1 MAQELK
7 LHSPVGSEPVVYT
20 WPIPSSD
27 DKDGA
32 QEIIDTI
39 KLVSAEIP
47 ELEQALNRNILK
59 NYDTTSYESM
69 KSLCEKYNRAI
80 DSVLQLW
87 KGTSKP
93 NSLINTKAS
102 TPLLKHILQQCYDHA
117 VQDPDKLNQY
127 EPFSP
132 EVYGET
138 SFDLVDQM
146 VKSINFTED
155 DYFIDLGSGVGQVV
169 LQVAAATPCK
179 LCYGIEKA
187 EWPAAYA
194 DGMIEQYKRWMKWYG
209 KKYCKFL
216 LEKGDFLSEDTKDRI
231 NSATVIFVNNFAF
244 GPQVDHQLKLRFAN
258 MKEGAKI
265 VSSKAFCPL
274 NFRITDRNLSDI
286 GTIMHVTELSPMSGA
301 VSWTG
306 KAFSYYVHTI
316 DRTLL
321 EKYFQRIRNPSKK
334 IEEEPT
340 KPLRKDRRGRLVPSL
355 TSSLKN
361 NSQEQKTGD
370 KKSDSSYKAAKLLDF
385 DSTSNASSEMTGNE
399 EYQVY
404 GPTTRHKWSQWI
416 SRPPP
421 VQSASSVSDTENV
434 SEANEEML
442 SEEEEEREVRRTRQ
456 KSIKPLAGRK
466 AHLVAKQKIQA
477 AITDISNGP
486 LKENN
491 EKKMVHRRK
500 QRKVLSALKARAL
513 AKNKSKEK
521 VLALDSLNLLHSHTL
536 LSTSTAADDKMKKS
550 YNEPSMTAMS
560 NSYFKP
566 SVQAQSVSALEM
578 APVVQQLMDVFRQE
592 YMQFLVYMQTPE
604 YKESVTEQIEK
615 EKLRKLDLNSEVI
628 RLEKQIEHLQKDS
641 TKQLKTRL
649 KELQIDACTPS
660 EFIEQARGILTQQNE
675 LETMGQSL
683 QLQIAQL
690 ETENQA
696 LLAAQN
702 QAVVDHSVTSG
713 KSNGK
718 KNGLVQLS
726 HAQGYLANQFSESL
740 CRKKQLLTQA
750 QELET
755 QVKQLQSSIEVSENI
770 VNQLPQG
777 PAKRTD
783 RKRKIESE
791 LENLHPNMATILPS
805 ASSSP
810 LTVGK
815 SNRKT
820 KERKSRSSNRGK
832 VNISSKVLPDL
843 DSSSVANS
851 NLSIRRLLE
860 NTRTDQSGKSAAD
873 TIPKLNGFIEPSQ
886 TENDLNKLRPSLP
899 ISIPLDC
906 LPDNNVKKA
915 MENVIIAGLENSPYS
930 VIENGDIVSNLNS
943 MSKTS
948 ANEVPLSL
956 KSDLIQSSKSSAW
969 TSANFVSNSQTGN
982 TVSSPKTNFAID
994 KMVIPKKRGHIL
1006 NGTNINA
1013 NELLKQTLV
1022 HRIENTKN
1030 LKRKGQQEMDS
1041 VSKRLMIKSEL
1052 LGIQQVGQVQ
1062 GHVINQTS
1070 GSPES
1075 RTSTAMLISTA
1086 NQPIAISAI
1095 PSPDLH
1101 GKNLIL
1107 QSNGPVG
1114 MHGSPGKHPTTT
1126 FDALL
1131 ATASEEHNK
1140 NLQQEQQKQ
1149 QPQPM
1154 QERLFQS
1161 FDTADRN
1168 NKVIRQQK
1176 SDSART
1182 GSPKRMRL
1190 ESISPPTSPSSVS
1203 QSNKSKTSSRNR
1215 SRSSSQ
1221 SSTSSSRSRSRSSS
1235 RSSRSSSTSSND
1247 SGDESKK
1254 KNTKNKTLPT
1264 QPQLPLK
1271 SVTSTTTTK
1280 SVSVSQNL
1288 PNYKI
1293 HIQNSGQT
1301 KTIQSAVVYNS
1312 HIVSQKNAVLIGQK
1326 GNSAMIVQKPQAQP
1340 KEQKSST
1347 IQTAYKMFSPIVSK
1361 VSTQSSSSGQKNM
1374 TVMNNPSIPGGGVKF
1389 ITGLSGQSIG
1399 NHGSQLPVQMAL
1411 LPQSSNGV
1419 AQGYQLVTFSPQ
1431 TSGSSNKTSNLQ
1443 KSVVTLSKPSNS
1455 RTSNSGISC
1464 QSSSSHDMK
1473 KQITSQSKQA
1483 SASNV
1488 PKYTSGQSTSSN
1500 TLLMGNIVVTTHS
1513 KLTEIPKPKATLHT
1527 LSTALS
1533 ASSNLPLMFNHGLP
1547 SHLVPVAA
1555 FQHQSSSQTLAT
1567 SHQKSQNSK
1576 LPSPTHISSL
1586 HSTTPSMQP
1595 QPAHTPIP
1603 RIYTPSP
1610 VSNAPNILTELPHDR
1625 RSQIQGQSLLIPSN
1639 LSQLSNSGVFNLG
1652 QFSHQPFTG
1661 DHASLATV
1669 TGIRPNQ
1676 AGDAHHAIR
1685 LQGYQGLATQ
1695 RLAMYS
1701 DQAGANLRQDF
1712 PVYRPAG
1719 GWNIR

>member
-1 MAQELK
+1 MAKELK

-27 DKDGA
+27 DKEGA

-59 NYDTTSYESM
+59 NYDTTSYDSM

-93 NSLINTKAS
+93 DSLINTQAS

-146 VKSINFTED
+146 VKSIKFTED

-216 LEKGDFLSEDTKDRI
+216 LEKGDFLSEETKEKI

-286 GTIMHVTELSPMSGA
+286 GAIMQVTELSPLRGA
-301 VSWTG
+301 VSWTCNPVTY
-306 KAFSYYVHTI
+306 FLHVV
-316 DRTLL
+316 DRTML

-334 IEEEPT
+334 VEEEPS
-340 KPLRKDRRGRLVPSL
+340 KPMRKDRRGRLVPSL

-361 NSQEQKTGD
+361 NSQEQKAGD

-421 VQSASSVSDTENV
+421 VQSASSVSDTEN
-434 SEANEEML
+434 EEEM
-442 SEEEEEREVRRTRQ
+442 EVRRTRQ
-456 KSIKPLAGRK
+456 KPKPLAGRK

-477 AITDISNGP
+477 AITDISNGQ
-486 LKENN
+486 LKEDDK
-491 EKKMVHRRK
+491 EKKMVQRRK

-513 AKNKSKEK
+513 AKTKSKEK

-536 LSTSTAADDKMKKS
+536 LSTSAVADESMKKS
-550 YNEPSMTAMS
+550 YNEPSMTALS
-560 NSYFKP
+560 NSYFKQ
-566 SVQAQSVSALEM
+566 SVQPQSVSALEM
-578 APVVQQLMDVFRQE
+578 APVVQQLMDVFRQQF
-592 YMQFLVYMQTPE
+592 MQFLVYMQTSE

-615 EKLRKLDLNSEVI
+615 EKLRQLDLNSEVL

-660 EFIEQARGILTQQNE
+660 EFIAQARGILTQQNE
-675 LETMGQSL
+675 LEAMGQSL
-683 QLQIAQL
+683 QVQIKQL
-690 ETENQA
+690 EVENQA

-702 QAVVDHSVTSG
+702 QAVVDHSLSSG

-726 HAQGYLANQFSESL
+726 NAQGYLANQFSESL
-740 CRKKQLLTQA
+740 SRKKQLLSQA

-783 RKRKIESE
+783 RKRKMES
-791 LENLHPNMATILPS
+791 ENLHPNMAANIPS
-805 ASSSP
+805 ASSP
-810 LTVGK
+810 PPTVGK
-815 SNRKT
+815 SNRKS

-832 VNISSKVLPDL
+832 NNISKAPSDL
-843 DSSSVANS
+843 DNSGAANS
-851 NLSIRRLLE
+851 NLSIRKLLE
-860 NTRTDQSGKSAAD
+860 NTRTDQSGKTAD
-873 TIPKLNGFIEPSQ
+873 TVPKLNGYIESSRSD
-886 TENDLNKLRPSLP
+886 NDLNKSRPSLP
-899 ISIPLDC
+899 ISIPFDC
-906 LPDNNVKKA
+906 LPGDNVKKA
-915 MENVIIAGLENSPYS
+915 MERVIVAGLENSPYS
-930 VIENGDIVSNLNS
+930 IIENGNIVGSAHSLN
-943 MSKTS
+943 KTS
-948 ANEVPLSL
+948 CDQISVNLQG
-956 KSDLIQSSKSSAW
+956 DLNQSSKSSAW
-969 TSANFVSNSQTGN
+969 TSANFVANSQAGS
-982 TVSSPKTNFAID
+982 TVASSKTNFAID
-994 KMVIPKKRGHIL
+994 KMVIPKKRGQVL
-1006 NGTNINA
+1006 NGSINNTND
-1013 NELLKQTLV
+1013 LLKQTLV
-1022 HRIENTKN
+1022 HRIEQNKN
-1030 LKRKGQQEMDS
+1030 LKRKSQQEMDS
-1041 VSKRLMIKSEL
+1041 VSKRLMMNGEL
-1052 LGIQQVGQVQ
+1052 LGMQQVASVQ
-1062 GHVINQTS
+1062 GHVINQAS
-1070 GSPES
+1070 SSPES

-1101 GKNLIL
+1101 GKNLVL
-1107 QSNGPVG
+1107 QSNSANL
-1114 MHGSPGKHPTTT
+1114 HSSPSKHPSTT

-1140 NLQQEQQKQ
+1140 NLQEEQQKQ
-1149 QPQPM
+1149 QPQPT

-1161 FDTADRN
+1161 FDTAEINDKASRA
-1168 NKVIRQQK
+1168 QK
-1176 SDSART
+1176 FESARA
-1182 GSPKRMRL
+1182 GSPKRIRL
-1190 ESISPPTSPSSVS
+1190 ESISPATSPSSLS
-1203 QSNKSKTSSRNR
+1203 QSNKSKNSSRNR

-1247 SGDESKK
+1247 SGDESRK
-1254 KNTKNKTLPT
+1254 KNFKNKTLPT

-1271 SVTSTTTTK
+1271 SVASTTVTK
-1280 SVSVSQNL
+1280 PVVTVSQNV
-1288 PNYKI
+1288 PKYKM
-1293 HIQNSGQT
+1293 HLQNSGPSQ
-1301 KTIQSAVVYNS
+1301 TIQSTVVYNS
-1312 HIVSQKNAVLIGQK
+1312 HIVAQKNAVLIGQK
-1326 GNSAMIVQKPQAQP
+1326 GNSAMIVQKQHAVS
-1340 KEQKSST
+1340 KEQKTSAPS
-1347 IQTAYKMFSPIVSK
+1347 IQTAYKMINPVVSN
-1361 VSTQSSSSGQKNM
+1361 VTTLSSSLGQKNM
-1374 TVMNNPSIPGGGVKF
+1374 TVVNNSSLSGGGVKF
-1389 ITGLSGQSIG
+1389 ITGISGQPIG
-1399 NHGSQLPVQMAL
+1399 NHHGSQLPVQMAL

-1419 AQGYQLVTFSPQ
+1419 AQGYQLVTFTPQ
-1431 TSGSSNKTSNLQ
+1431 SSGSSNRTASQQ
-1443 KSVVTLSKPSNS
+1443 KNVVTTSKPSNS
-1455 RTSNSGISC
+1455 RSNNSGSSS
-1464 QSSSSHDMK
+1464 QSSSSHDLK
-1473 KQITSQSKQA
+1473 RQPSQNKHT

-1488 PKYTSGQSTSSN
+1488 PKYSSVQSTSSN
-1500 TLLMGNIVVTTHS
+1500 SLLMGNIVGSTHS
-1513 KLTEIPKPKATLHT
+1513 KLSDIPKPKATLHT
-1527 LSTALS
+1527 LNA
-1533 ASSNLPLMFNHGLP
+1533 ASNLPLMFNHGLP

-1555 FQHQSSSQTLAT
+1555 FQHPSSSQTIAT
-1567 SHQKSQNSK
+1567 SQHKSQSSK
-1576 LPSPTHISSL
+1576 LSSSTKLSSL
-1586 HSTTPSMQP
+1586 NSVSPSVQP

-1603 RIYTPSP
+1603 RIYTPGP
-1610 VSNAPNILTELPHDR
+1610 GANTPNILTELSHER
-1625 RSQIQGQSLLIPSN
+1625 HSQIQGQSLLIPSN
-1639 LSQLSNSGVFNLG
+1639 LSQLNSGVFNLG

-1661 DHASLATV
+1661 DHAGLATV
-1669 TGIRPNQ
+1669 TGIRPNE

-1685 LQGYQGLATQ
+1685 VQGYQGLATQ

-1701 DQAGANLRQDF
+1701 DQAGASLRPDF